1 MNGLSRDL
9 IIHPGETLR
18 ELLDDRGMSQKG
30 LALRSG
36 FSEKH
41 ISKVINGGA
50 SITAPFATALENVF
64 GVEAEFWMNLQS
76 NYDIELLKCEEED
89 KVSEDEISILKNLS
103 AILKYMRDC
112 RMIPAG
118 LKKQECVLKLRSILG
133 VNNLTV
139 IPSLTFN
146 AAFRGSSACTVDP
159 YVLFAWQRLC
169 ELEAEKNVVANV
181 LDVDRLREQIPN
193 IRKLMTKDVS
203 IMQAELKRIFSEC
216 GIKFCIVKHFT
227 GAPVQGFIEI
237 TDEGE
242 TILCL
247 TIRGAYADIFWF
259 TLFHE
264 IAHILHGDIKR
275 RFIDF
280 SFTKSD
286 EERRADNFASNV
298 LLDPET
304 YRRFISRGDF
314 TLNSI
319 NAYSKSERVPNYIVI
334 GRLQKEERIPYS
346 RYSQEK
352 VRYVWVQGR

>member
-1 MNGLSRDL
+1 MNGLSREL

-18 ELLDDRGMSQKG
+18 DILDDRGMSQKV
-30 LALRSG
+30 LALRTG

-41 ISKVINGGA
+41 ISKVVNGSA
-50 SITAPFATALENVF
+50 SITAPFANALENVF

-76 NYDIELLKCEEED
+76 NYDIELLKCEEEENI
-89 KVSEDEISILKNLS
+89 SEDEISILKNLS
-103 AILKYMRDC
+103 GILKYMRENGI
-112 RMIPAG
+112 IPIG
-118 LKKQECVLKLRSILG
+118 LKKQECVLKLRAILG
-133 VNNLTV
+133 VNNLTA

-169 ELEAEKNVVANV
+169 ELEAEKNVVSNILNV
-181 LDVDRLREQIPN
+181 ARLKEQIPN

-203 IMQAELKRIFSEC
+203 TMQTELKRIFSEC

-264 IAHILHGDIKR
+264 IAHILYGDIKR

-280 SFTKSD
+280 SFTKND
-286 EERRADNFASNV
+286 EERRADKYASDV
-298 LLDPET
+298 LLNPET
-304 YRRFISRGDF
+304 YSRFISRGDF

-319 NAYSKSERVPNYIVI
+319 NSYSKSEGVPNYIVI
-334 GRLQKEERIPYS
+334 GRLQKEKRIPYS
-346 RYSQEK
+346 SYSREK
-352 VRYVWVQGR
+352 VRYVWV